1 MVEIMR
7 GQRGAALVVSL
18 VLLIMVL
25 LLGVSA
31 AQLCLQG
38 EKAARAE
45 RDREVALLTAEDALA
60 DAEREIR
67 NSSDPSRRAAFE
79 DGAGL
84 VDGEGAEA
92 GGAFGATCGAGG
104 VGLRLRAAVGEKVVW
119 QVVDLSGAEDG
130 GACTVTHGAYTA
142 AVMPT
147 GEGFLPFKKPRYL
160 IERMECHQPGDDAS
174 AGAKPHYCYRVTA
187 IGFGARPG
195 TEVVVQ
201 SVFSKPEEKP

>member
-1 MVEIMR
+1 MR
-7 GQRGAALVVSL
+7 RQRGIVLLVSL
-18 VLLIMVL
+18 VLLMMVL

-45 RDREVALLTAEDALA
+45 RDRDVAFLTAEDALA
-60 DAEREIR
+60 DAERDIR
-67 NSSDPSRRAAFE
+67 DSNAPSRRAAFE
-79 DGAGL
+79 
-84 VDGEGAEA
+84 
-92 GGAFGATCGAGG
+92 GGDAFGATCGAGG
-104 VGLRLRAAVGEKVVW
+104 VGLRLRAASGEKPVW
-119 QVVDLSGAEDG
+119 QVVDLSGATDD

-142 AVMPT
+142 AALPT

-174 AGAKPHYCYRVTA
+174 AGAEPQYCYRVTA
-187 IGFGARPG
+187 IGFGAKPG
-195 TEVVVQ
+195 TDVVLQ

>member
-1 MVEIMR
+1 MR
-7 GQRGAALVVSL
+7 GQRGIVLLVSL

-45 RDREVALLTAEDALA
+45 RDRDVAFLTAEDALA
-60 DAEREIR
+60 DAERDIR
-67 NSSDPSRRAAFE
+67 DSNDPSRRAAFE
-79 DGAGL
+79 
-84 VDGEGAEA
+84 GED
-92 GGAFGATCGAGG
+92 AFGATCGAGG
-104 VGLRLRAAVGEKVVW
+104 VGLRLRAAVGEKAVW
-119 QVVDLSGAEDG
+119 QVVDLSGVADG

-142 AVMPT
+142 AALPT

-174 AGAKPHYCYRVTA
+174 AGAKPQYCYRVTA
-187 IGFGARPG
+187 IGFGAKPG
-195 TEVVVQ
+195 TDVVLQ

>member
-1 MVEIMR
+1 MR
-7 GQRGAALVVSL
+7 GQRGVALLVSL
-18 VLLIMVL
+18 MLLIMVL

-38 EKAARAE
+38 EKAARGE
-45 RDREVALLTAEDALA
+45 RDREVAFLTAEDALA

-79 DGAGL
+79 
-84 VDGEGAEA
+84 GAE
-92 GGAFGATCGAGG
+92 AFGATCGAGG
-104 VGLRLRAAVGEKVVW
+104 VGLRLRAGEGEKAVW
-119 QVVDLSGAEDG
+119 QVVDLGGEADG
-130 GACTVTHGAYTA
+130 GACTVAHGAYTA

-160 IERMECHQPGDDAS
+160 IERMACHQPGDDAS
-174 AGAKPHYCYRVTA
+174 AGATPQYCYRVTA
-187 IGFGARPG
+187 IGFGAKPG

-201 SVFSKPEEKP
+201 SVFSKPEEVKP